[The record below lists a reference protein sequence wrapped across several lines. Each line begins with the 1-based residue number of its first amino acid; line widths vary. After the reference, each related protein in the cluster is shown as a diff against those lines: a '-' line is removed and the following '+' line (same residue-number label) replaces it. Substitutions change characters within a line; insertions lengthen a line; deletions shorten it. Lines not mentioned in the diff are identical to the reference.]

1 MILQALSPRV
11 SDINEQKLRPIPQCA
26 SAKVAVALLRCKA
39 TPGLDDIADPGFDSR
54 LSPSTSDPLMLATIL
69 EGKLAT

>member
-1 MILQALSPRV
+1 MILRAFSPRV

-39 TPGLDDIADPGFDSR
+39 TPGLDDIADPDLTHGC
-54 LSPSTSDPLMLATIL
+54 PLQHWIP
-69 EGKLAT
+69 